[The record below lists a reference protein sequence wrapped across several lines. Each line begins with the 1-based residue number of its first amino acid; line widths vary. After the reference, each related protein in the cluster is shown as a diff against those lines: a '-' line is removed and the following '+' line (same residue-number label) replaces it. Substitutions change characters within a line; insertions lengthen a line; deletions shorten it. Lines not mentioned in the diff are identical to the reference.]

1 MMAKSELTSG
11 QGGDMPRILRAV
23 LLAMALTLALAGP
36 TLAAKPNHTACFG
49 SDISG
54 YATTGGGL
62 HYLPPLVQAPGPW
75 GQVIQAHQAGLVPDA
90 VIPNS
95 CND

>member
-1 MMAKSELTSG
+1 MR
-11 QGGDMPRILRAV
+11 RIVRA
-23 LLAMALTLALAGP
+23 AALAAALVVTISGV
-36 TLAAKPNHTACFG
+36 TLGAQPNHRACFG

-54 YATTGGGL
+54 YATAGGGL
-62 HYLPPLVQAPGPW
+62 HYLPSLVQAPGPW
-75 GQVIQAHQAGLVPDA
+75 GQVIQAHQAGFVPDA